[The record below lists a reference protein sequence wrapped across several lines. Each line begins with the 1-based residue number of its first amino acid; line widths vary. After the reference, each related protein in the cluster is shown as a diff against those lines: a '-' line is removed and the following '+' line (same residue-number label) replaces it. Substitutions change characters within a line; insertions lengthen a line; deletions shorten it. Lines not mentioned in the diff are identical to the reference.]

1 LYKLFTSAVVGCLVT
16 LLFTGCGGS
25 SSNSMDATDPNAPIT
40 GTVSGTGNPQVASF
54 SVTLPKAGNVSV
66 EFGPDTSYAFST
78 SQQHTPATGSLRVTL
93 FVAGM
98 QANTTYHM
106 RAKVEYDDGGL
117 TAGTDQTFT
126 SGAVPP
132 VIPSFTVAATP
143 GMTPQPG
150 VELVNPVGPQFN
162 APFATDL
169 KGNVIWTYTP
179 REIQLAGESIYPI
192 KLLPNGHLM
201 CILGTNSSTVVS
213 SPPPAG
219 TVHNIREFDLTG
231 NTVRELSIED
241 LNTKLAAANY
251 NLKLEIFSHDF
262 TLLPNGHVLVI
273 ANTTK
278 QFTDLPGYPGTTTVI
293 GDVVIDLDQ
302 DFNPVWLWNEF
313 DHLDVNRHP
322 MNFPDW
328 THSNAIAY
336 SPDDGNF
343 LISIRHQH
351 WIVKVDYRNG
361 AGTGNVLWRL
371 GNGGDF
377 ILQNGTNP
385 DDWFYAQHDVNFVS
399 SNTTGSFQLAI
410 MDNGN
415 NRALSSGLTC
425 GSANA
430 PACYTTIPVM
440 QVDENAKTASFLF
453 HQKLPGDLYS
463 FFAGDTRVQPN
474 TNVEYDLAGVG
485 VGTSYVFEVTP
496 TAAPQ
501 TVWEMHLAN
510 SNTYRAYRM
519 PSLYPGVQ
527 W

>member
-1 LYKLFTSAVVGCLVT
+1 MG
-16 LLFTGCGGS
+16 
-25 SSNSMDATDPNAPIT
+25 ATDPNAPIS
-40 GTVSGTGNPQVASF
+40 GTVSDTVNPQGASF
-54 SVTLPKAGNVSV
+54 SVTLPKAGNVRV

-78 SQQHTPATGSLRVTL
+78 SEQHTPATGSPSVTL
-93 FVAGM
+93 LVAGM
-98 QANTTYHM
+98 TANTTYHM

-126 SGAVPP
+126 TGEVPTS
-132 VIPSFTVAATP
+132 IPSMTVTATP

-150 VELVNPVGPQFN
+150 VELVDPVTPKYQ

-169 KGNVIWTYTP
+169 KGNVIWTYNAPET
-179 REIQLAGESIYPI
+179 QLEGELIFPV
-192 KLLPNGHLM
+192 KLLPNGNFMCLM
-201 CILGTNSSTVVS
+201 GPLSSHVDT
-213 SPPPAG
+213 SPNPPG
-219 TVHNIREFDLTG
+219 IVKVIREFDLAG
-231 NTVRELSIED
+231 NTVRQLSMDD
-241 LNTKLAAANY
+241 LNAKLAAANF
-251 NLKLEIFSHDF
+251 NVKLEVFSHDF

-273 ANTTK
+273 TNTTK

-293 GDVVIDLDQ
+293 GDVVVDLDQ

-343 LISIRHQH
+343 LISMRHQH
-351 WIVKVDYRNG
+351 WIVKVDYRDG

-371 GNGGDF
+371 GSGGDF
-377 ILQNGTNP
+377 NLQNGTNP
-385 DDWFYAQHDVNFVS
+385 DDWFYAQHDMNFVS
-399 SNTTGSFQLAI
+399 SNTTGSFQLSI

-415 NRALSSGLTC
+415 NRVFSSGLTC
-425 GSANA
+425 GAANA
-430 PACYTTIPVM
+430 PACYTAIPIM
-440 QVDENAKTASFLF
+440 QVDENAKTASLLF
-453 HQKLPGDLYS
+453 HQKLPADLYS

-474 TNVEYDLAGVG
+474 TNVEYNLAGVG

-501 TVWEMHLAN
+501 TVWEMHLTNA
-510 SNTYRAYRM
+510 NTYRAHRM

>member
-1 LYKLFTSAVVGCLVT
+1 MK
-16 LLFTGCGGS
+16 
-25 SSNSMDATDPNAPIT
+25 
-40 GTVSGTGNPQVASF
+40 
-54 SVTLPKAGNVSV
+54 
-66 EFGPDTSYAFST
+66 
-78 SQQHTPATGSLRVTL
+78 
-93 FVAGM
+93 
-98 QANTTYHM
+98 ANTTYHM
-106 RAKVEYDDGGL
+106 RAKVEYDDGGI

-126 SGAVPP
+126 AGEVPTG
-132 VIPSFTVAATP
+132 IPSMTVTATP

-150 VELVNPVGPQFN
+150 VELVNPVSPHYQ

-169 KGNVIWTYTP
+169 QGNVIWTYNAPET
-179 REIQLAGESIYPI
+179 QLAGELIYPV
-192 KLLPNGHLM
+192 KLLPDGHFM
-201 CILGTNSSTVVS
+201 CFDGNELIHRRLFAKSAGNRPVS
-213 SPPPAG
+213 SVSSIWPE
-219 TVHNIREFDLTG
+219 IRCASFP
-231 NTVRELSIED
+231 SMI
-241 LNTKLAAANY
+241 LNTKLAAANF
-251 NLKLEIFSHDF
+251 NLKLEVFSHDF

-293 GDVVIDLDQ
+293 GDVVVDLDQ

-343 LISIRHQH
+343 LVSIRHQH
-351 WIVKVDYRNG
+351 WIVKVDYRDG

-385 DDWFYAQHDVNFVS
+385 DDWFYAQHDMNFVS

-415 NRALSSGLTC
+415 NRVFSSGLTC
-425 GSANA
+425 GAANA

-453 HQKLPGDLYS
+453 HQKLPARSLQLLRRRHARSAQHECRIQPRRRGRGNIVCLRSDSNRSAADGLGNAPHEREYVS
-463 FFAGDTRVQPN
+463 GLSHAQPLSRRPVVIGQPDSIDPPSCSNRCISRKVTAQLQMMILKAGQPWLPCH
-474 TNVEYDLAGVG
+474 VFGSLSHDSEIILA
-485 VGTSYVFEVTP
+485 SRNLP
-496 TAAPQ
+496 A
-501 TVWEMHLAN
+501 
-510 SNTYRAYRM
+510 
-519 PSLYPGVQ
+519 
-527 W
+527 